1 MPPGGWLTQQEIDDP
16 EMGDNSIGKTLFKD
30 ALLNLRI
37 QADREG
43 KLPPLAERKCSYD
56 PEGRCPGPGVLNK
69 SAACST
75 ACHYCALERD
85 EHLRMRPEENELVP
99 KAPLDLHAAAG
110 HAVVK
115 LHNIRK
121 PSRSSPFA
129 SQPTQGG
136 GGCHPEGI
144 KPEGI
149 KPEGIKSD
157 QPGME
162 HPEIGSPLRVWST
175 RFARCYTRRYGRVPR
190 TATRLT
196 GSRQPATRNAADCP
210 TPGRSAVPGLGR
222 ATSRCSLSVSAA
234 TALRPSAI
242 RPAAAEAPRLALGA
256 RGMRAVP
263 RLRRA
268 RRRLHGRRLP

>member
-1 MPPGGWLTQQEIDDP
+1 
-16 EMGDNSIGKTLFKD
+16 
-30 ALLNLRI
+30 
-37 QADREG
+37 
-43 KLPPLAERKCSYD
+43 
-56 PEGRCPGPGVLNK
+56 
-69 SAACST
+69 
-75 ACHYCALERD
+75 
-85 EHLRMRPEENELVP
+85 MRPEENELVP
-99 KAPLDLHAAAG
+99 KVPLDLHAAAG

-136 GGCHPEGI
+136 GGCHPEAI
-144 KPEGI
+144 KPEA
-149 KPEGIKSD
+149 IKSEII
-157 QPGME
+157 QPDRPRME
-162 HPEIGSPLRVWST
+162 HQEIGRARDGDGALGDRRRMDGAPS
-175 RFARCYTRRYGRVPR
+175 RCYTRRYGRVPR